1 MEVTPLTDRVNKQ
14 NNYHNQPYMEPY
26 AWSCSSNTITFGLN
40 QEFMV
45 NSEMIRNGSA
55 SSLPLVLDTERS
67 QLVEARLKSDR
78 KGTMAERTVAALRSH
93 CEAER
98 RRRARINSHLD
109 TLRSLVP
116 GAMKVNYL
124 NILHLILIASSTFN
138 LYMIMLL

>member
-1 MEVTPLTDRVNKQ
+1 
-14 NNYHNQPYMEPY
+14 MEPY

-40 QEFMV
+40 HEFMV

-55 SSLPLVLDTERS
+55 SSSPLVLDTEKS

-78 KGTMAERTVAALRSH
+78 KGAVAERTVAALRSH
-93 CEAER
+93 CQAER
-98 RRRARINSHLD
+98 RRRARINSHLN

-116 GAMKVNYL
+116 SAMKVNYL
-124 NILHLILIASSTFN
+124 NILHLILIATSTFN

>member
-1 MEVTPLTDRVNKQ
+1 M
-14 NNYHNQPYMEPY
+14 
-26 AWSCSSNTITFGLN
+26 
-40 QEFMV
+40 

-116 GAMKVNYL
+116 SAMKVNYL
-124 NILHLILIASSTFN
+124 NILHLILIANSTFN